1 MKILVTGGLG
11 YIGSHTILS
20 LLAQHHEVVIL
31 DNLDN
36 SRIEVLHRL
45 THLAGQSIPFYQLDI
60 TNPSDLNRLFEQENL
75 DGIIH
80 FAAKKSV
87 SEAIEKPLHYYQHNI
102 VGLLN
107 LLEACERYEV
117 NRFIF
122 SSSCTVYGTP
132 KMLPVTET
140 TSTQIALSPYGN
152 SKRIGEEL
160 LQEYA
165 SLKKNFKTII
175 LRYFN
180 PVGAHPSGTLGEL
193 PLGVPAN
200 LMPFIT
206 QSAAGIKGPLQVFG
220 SDYNTTDGTA
230 IRDYIHV
237 IDLALAHI
245 EALQYLETMPTN
257 VDLFNVGTGEGVSV
271 LQMIQ
276 TFEQANNIEL
286 NYEFAPRRAGDI
298 EKIWADT
305 RKITEVLGW
314 RPKYDLR
321 DMCLSAWQWQQFLMK
336 SGEDE
341 KPTGGPQNQ

>member
-20 LLAQHHEVVIL
+20 LLAQKHEVVIL

-36 SRIEVLHRL
+36 SCIEVLHRL
-45 THLAGQSIPFYQLDI
+45 TQLAGHSIPFYQLDI
-60 TNPSDLNRLFEQENL
+60 TDANGLNRLFEQENL
-75 DGIIH
+75 DGVIH

-87 SEAIEKPLHYYQHNI
+87 SEAIEKPLYYYQHNI
-102 VGLLN
+102 AGLLN
-107 LLEACERYEV
+107 LLEVCKQYEV

-132 KMLPVTET
+132 KMLPVTEAT
-140 TSTQIALSPYGN
+140 PTQIALSPYGN
-152 SKRIGEEL
+152 TKRIGEEL

-165 SLKKNFKTII
+165 SLKKGFKTII

-180 PVGAHPSGTLGEL
+180 PVGAHSSGILGEL

-206 QSAAGIKGPLQVFG
+206 QSAAGIRGPLQVFG
-220 SDYNTTDGTA
+220 DNYNTADGTA

-237 IDLALAHI
+237 IDLAMAHI

-257 VDLFNVGTGEGVSV
+257 VDLFNVGTGAGVSV
-271 LQMIQ
+271 LEMIQ
-276 TFEQANNIEL
+276 TFEQVNSIKL

-336 SGEDE
+336 SGADE
-341 KPTGGPQNQ
+341 KPTGGPQN